1 MLKVYGIKNCDKCS
15 KARKWMEANG
25 MLHTFLDVRSDGIS
39 ESDLERW
46 ADTAGIDKL
55 LNRRGTTWRGLSDAE
70 KEAAD
75 GGTAIALMM
84 MHPALI
90 KRPVFDDGK
99 NVFVGFDKKVQKE
112 LSAG

>member
-1 MLKVYGIKNCDKCS
+1 MFKVYGLRNCDTCK
-15 KARKWMEANG
+15 KARKWLEANG
-25 MLHTFLDVRSDGIS
+25 ITHTFLDVRSDGIS

-70 KEAAD
+70 KSAAD

-90 KRPVFDDGK
+90 KRPVFDDGD
-99 NVFVGFDKKVQKE
+99 NVYVGFDKSVQKA
-112 LSAG
+112 LSPS

>member
-1 MLKVYGIKNCDKCS
+1 MLKVYGLRNCDTCK

-25 MLHTFLDVRSDGIS
+25 ISHTFLDVRSDGIT
-39 ESDLERW
+39 ESDLKRW

-55 LNRRGTTWRGLSDAE
+55 LNRRGTTWRELPDAQ
-70 KEAAD
+70 KAAVD
-75 GGTAIALMM
+75 DDSAIPLMM
-84 MHPALI
+84 ALPALI

-99 NVFVGFDKKVQKE
+99 SVHVGFDKSVQRT